1 MIEYRWLLK
10 EPVDFFLG
18 LFQSPYDYEQGD
30 YIQAF
35 GAYWKDLANNLIIKL
50 QAVFNILNR
59 GYYPTNALLMNSIG
73 FMGSVA
79 IYRIFIPYYPK
90 QKIALIFSCFLI
102 PTTLYFTSGIH
113 KDLFVFTSL
122 GFLVYATNR
131 IGTSGFSMKRLML
144 LVVSLITIGLFRNF
158 LLVCILPCLIA
169 YFICLQSRIKPTYIY
184 NSTFLVLAFFVL
196 TLTFLKPEWSPWN
209 WIVQKQHDFLAL
221 KTAGS
226 QLPMEKIENNGTS
239 IIRTFPMAV
248 NHGFFRPYFWGTQN
262 PFAIMLGL
270 ELYFF
275 VIIGLVCLFQNRK
288 KEPGF
293 NPPIMGFAI
302 LLSVL
307 MIITIGYIVPNS
319 FSIVRYRSIYL
330 PFIITPIL
338 AGLSLPFNRK

>member
-1 MIEYRWLLK
+1 MAEYRWLLK

-18 LFQSPYDYEQGD
+18 LFQSPYDYEHGN

-35 GAYWKDLANNLIIKL
+35 GAYWKDLANNLVIKL
-50 QAVFNILNR
+50 QAVFNILTK

-79 IYRIFIPYYPK
+79 IYRTFIPYYPK

-131 IGTSGFSMKRLML
+131 IGTSGFTMKRLML

-184 NSTFLVLAFFVL
+184 SSTFLILAFFVL

-275 VIIGLVCLFQNRK
+275 VIIGLAYLFQNRK
-288 KEPGF
+288 KELGF
-293 NPPIMGFAI
+293 NPPIIGFAI
-302 LLSVL
+302 LCSVM
-307 MIITIGYIVPNS
+307 MIITIGYIVPNG